1 MNTLISFAIVL
12 GLLIFV
18 HEFGHFLWAKFFGV
32 KVLKF
37 SLGFGP
43 KLVSR
48 QYGETEY
55 LISAFPLGGYVKMF
69 GENPGEL
76 ADERLSPDE
85 LKRSFAT
92 RPVWQR
98 FIIVA
103 GGPVFN
109 LIFAMLLFT
118 LIVLVAGL
126 PQPVETTTIG
136 GVGQDTPA
144 AAAGLQEGDTI
155 LAINGTTTRRWEDV
169 SHLIKNSE
177 GREVVLT
184 LQREGKTIDVAVTPR
199 METTRNIFGEAV
211 GERYMVGIARSEE
224 VVYKDVGFI
233 ESLQAGVSQTWNW
246 MYLTVMGLVKIIQK
260 VVPASE
266 LGGPILIAKIAGER
280 MEAGWMNFLYFMGV
294 LSVNLGIL
302 NLLPIPILD
311 GGHLVFFSVEA
322 ILRKP
327 LNLRTMEILQ
337 QIGLVLLGTL
347 MVFVFYNDLVRVFSG

>member
-1 MNTLISFAIVL
+1 MNSIISFAIVL

-18 HEFGHFLWAKFFGV
+18 HEFGHFIWAKFFGV

-43 KLVSR
+43 KLIGK

-55 LISAFPLGGYVKMF
+55 LVSAFPLGGYVKMF
-69 GENPGEL
+69 GENPSDL
-76 ADERLSPDE
+76 AEEEFSPDE
-85 LKRSFAT
+85 LKRSFGA

-109 LIFAMLLFT
+109 LLFAMFLFFV
-118 LIVLVAGL
+118 IVFVAGL
-126 PQPVETTTIG
+126 PQPVDTTTIG
-136 GVGQDTPA
+136 GVGQDSPA
-144 AAAGLQEGDTI
+144 AEAGFQPKDTI
-155 LAINGTTTRRWEDV
+155 IAIDGEETQIWEDV
-169 SHLIKNSE
+169 SRLIKNSE
-177 GREVVLT
+177 GREVVVTVRRGGDAL
-184 LQREGKTIDVAVTPR
+184 EIAVTPR
-199 METTRNIFGEAV
+199 MEATKNIFGEEV
-211 GERYMVGIARSEE
+211 GKRYMVGIAGSEE
-224 VVYKDVGFI
+224 VIYEKVGFI
-233 ESLQAGVSQTWNW
+233 KSLQAGISQTWSW
-246 MYLTVMGLVKIIQK
+246 MYLTVMGLVKIIQM

-280 MEAGWMNFLYFMGV
+280 MEAGWVNFIYFMGV

-347 MVFVFYNDLVRVFSG
+347 MIFVFYNDLVRVFG

>member
-1 MNTLISFAIVL
+1 MNTIISFAIVL

-18 HEFGHFLWAKFFGV
+18 HEFGHFIWAKFFGV

-43 KLVSR
+43 KLISK

-55 LISAFPLGGYVKMF
+55 LVSAFPLGGYVKMF

-76 ADERLSPDE
+76 AEERLSPAD

-103 GGPVFN
+103 GGPVVN
-109 LIFAMLLFT
+109 LIFAMFLFS

-126 PQPVETTTIG
+126 PLPVDTTTIG
-136 GVGQDTPA
+136 SVSKDAPA
-144 AAAGLQEGDTI
+144 AEAGLQEGDTI
-155 LAINGTTTRRWEDV
+155 LAIDGTETKRWEDV
-169 SHLIKNSE
+169 SLLIKNSE
-177 GREVVLT
+177 GAEVVLT
-184 LQREGKTIDVAVTPR
+184 LQREDQRLDVAVKPR
-199 METTRNIFGEAV
+199 METTRNIFGEDV
-211 GERYMVGIARSEE
+211 GERFMIGIARSEE
-224 VVYKDVGFI
+224 VIYEKVGI
-233 ESLQAGVSQTWNW
+233 VESIKSGINQTWNW
-246 MYLTVMGLVKIIQK
+246 IYLTIMGLVKILQK

-280 MEAGWMNFLYFMGV
+280 MEAGWINFLYFMGV

-337 QIGLVLLGTL
+337 QVGLVLLGTL